1 MEQIPRSKYDLRVDG
16 SIGPGERSKS
26 FTSGPARSLLDP
38 QYFDIILPIKSP
50 NKKIKA
56 EDVAKRL
63 ESLCGAGAHQQ
74 VPLFG
79 HACCVPSANHC
90 TKRALI
96 YLDKGAPTTGPN
108 TLGRIC
114 CGIIAVSES
123 GVVGSV
129 GAETQAIGSHVQESQ
144 TKPLP
149 LNHTRAAMRP
159 GQDPPIRL

>member
-1 MEQIPRSKYDLRVDG
+1 MHRDNFLILADDQGQAYMEQIPRSKYDLRVDG

-38 QYFDIILPIKSP
+38 QSFDIILPIKSP
-50 NKKIKA
+50 NKTIKA

-96 YLDKGAPTTGPN
+96 YLDKGAPTTGCAA
-108 TLGRIC
+108 R
-114 CGIIAVSES
+114 AR
-123 GVVGSV
+123 
-129 GAETQAIGSHVQESQ
+129 
-144 TKPLP
+144 
-149 LNHTRAAMRP
+149 RAASEHFGPDLLRHHCR
-159 GQDPPIRL
+159 Q